1 MPADEREHEPHALP
15 HAESPAPSGAD
26 GHGPPGAGQS
36 TATATAERPAAGRA
50 TGGAAAVANKTPR
63 RRVRIAVALVV
74 LALLVV
80 GIGPIRRALNTVSTD
95 DAYVNSHVT
104 FVAPRVPGQ
113 VTKVLVDDNN
123 RVRQGDLLVQLD
135 KEPYTIQ
142 VDLKQAAVD
151 LAKTNVLL
159 AQDQVR
165 GIVAQARSGRF
176 RLQHA
181 IEDVNN
187 QLAALRA
194 KVAQLEVEK
203 ANLVFAERDYDRI
216 KALVGKGAVSTQ
228 DFDKAKAAL
237 DVGKNRVAAAEQDI
251 QQIRVSLG
259 LPIDVE
265 NPLNVPPD
273 IDQTFSTVRQ
283 ALNDLL
289 ASVAPLN
296 VHPSSYTLTP
306 KEIIEEFYKRDPEGN
321 LDRIYAHLME
331 EAPAIKEA
339 EARLKGAEADLD
351 QAKLNLRYCDV
362 FAEISGVITRRN
374 VNPGN
379 NVQAGQGLMAIRS
392 LTEIW
397 IDANFKETQL
407 ANLRI
412 GQRVELDVDMYGRRR
427 AFQGRITGFTMGTGS
442 TLSLLPAQNATGNFI
457 KVVQRLPVRIELTNY
472 DPDKEPL
479 FVGLSVVPYVF
490 IKEPPEG
497 PHAGDVLQPNFFTTP
512 PAEKPAEPAARPAES
527 AAAPAKATEKPT
539 AAIETAAEPAE
550 KPADAREKSA
560 EPAGTN
566 P

>member
-1 MPADEREHEPHALP
+1 V
-15 HAESPAPSGAD
+15 G
-26 GHGPPGAGQS
+26 
-36 TATATAERPAAGRA
+36 
-50 TGGAAAVANKTPR
+50 
-63 RRVRIAVALVV
+63 LVV
-74 LALLVV
+74 LAALVFGIRPLL
-80 GIGPIRRALNTVSTD
+80 RALRTVSTD

-104 FVAPRVPGQ
+104 FVAARVPGQ

-123 RVRQGDLLVQLD
+123 RVNQGDLLVQLD
-135 KEPYTIQ
+135 KEPYEIQ
-142 VDLKQAAVD
+142 VELKQAVVD
-151 LAKTNVLL
+151 TAKTNVLL

-165 GIVAQARSGRF
+165 ATVAQARSNRF
-176 RLQHA
+176 RLEHA

-194 KVAQLEVEK
+194 KVAQHEVEK
-203 ANLVFAERDYDRI
+203 ANLVFAKSDFARLES
-216 KALVGKGAVSTQ
+216 LVGKGAVSTQ

-237 DVGKNRVAAAEQDI
+237 DVAKNRVASAEQDS
-251 QQIRVSLG
+251 QQIRVGLG
-259 LPIDVE
+259 LPIDAE
-265 NPLNVPPD
+265 NPLDVPSD
-273 IDQTFSTVRQ
+273 LDQTFSTVRQ

-306 KEIIEEFYKRDPEGN
+306 KQIIEEFHKRDPAGN

-331 EAPAIKEA
+331 NAPAVKEA
-339 EARLKGAEADLD
+339 EAKLKQAEADLD

-362 FAEISGVITRRN
+362 YAEISGVITRRN

-427 AFQGRITGFTMGTGS
+427 PFQGRITGFTMGTGS
-442 TLSLLPAQNATGNFI
+442 TLALLPPQNATGNFI

-472 DPDKEPL
+472 DPDKQPL

-490 IKEPPEG
+490 IKEPPQG
-497 PHAGDVLQPNFFTTP
+497 PHAGDVLQPDFFTTP
-512 PAEKPAEPAARPAES
+512 PAASPASSTTKTADSTEKPTEAAMPAESKETSAEPAKESAEGKPAEPAGS
-527 AAAPAKATEKPT
+527 
-539 AAIETAAEPAE
+539 
-550 KPADAREKSA
+550 
-560 EPAGTN
+560 N

>member
-1 MPADEREHEPHALP
+1 M
-15 HAESPAPSGAD
+15 
-26 GHGPPGAGQS
+26 
-36 TATATAERPAAGRA
+36 
-50 TGGAAAVANKTPR
+50 V
-63 RRVRIAVALVV
+63 LVV
-74 LALLVV
+74 LALLVF
-80 GIGPIRRALNTVSTD
+80 GIGPLRRALNTVSTD
-95 DAYVNSHVT
+95 DAYVNGHVT
-104 FVAPRVPGQ
+104 FVAARVPGQ

-135 KEPYTIQ
+135 REPYTIQ
-142 VDLKQAAVD
+142 VALKQAVVD
-151 LAKTNVLL
+151 TAKTNVLL

-165 GIVAQARSGRF
+165 ATVAQARSNRF
-176 RLQHA
+176 RLEHA

-194 KVAQLEVEK
+194 KVAQHEVEK
-203 ANLVFAERDYDRI
+203 ANLVFAESDFARI
-216 KALVGKGAVSTQ
+216 KSLVGKGAVSTQ
-228 DFDKAKAAL
+228 DFDKAKASL
-237 DVGKNRVAAAEQDI
+237 DVAKNRVIAAEQDI

-259 LPIDVE
+259 LPINSE
-265 NPLNVPPD
+265 NPLDVPPD
-273 IDQTFSTVRQ
+273 LDQTFSTVRQ

-306 KEIIEEFYKRDPEGN
+306 REVVEEFYKRDPARN

-331 EAPAIKEA
+331 NAPAIKEA
-339 EARLKGAEADLD
+339 EAKLEQAEADLD

-362 FAEISGVITRRN
+362 FAEISGVVTRRN

-397 IDANFKETQL
+397 IDANYKETQL
-407 ANLRI
+407 ADLRI
-412 GQRVELDVDMYGRRR
+412 GQRVEVDVDMYGRRHV
-427 AFQGRITGFTMGTGS
+427 FEGRITGFTMGTGS
-442 TLSLLPAQNATGNFI
+442 TLALLPPQNATGNFI

-490 IKEPPEG
+490 IKEPPTG

-512 PAEKPAEPAARPAES
+512 PAEKPAESAKKTIGLTGKPSEPAEQ
-527 AAAPAKATEKPT
+527 PAKAAEKP
-539 AAIETAAEPAE
+539 AAAETPAAGEKSADSANKPEEPGEEKPAE
-550 KPADAREKSA
+550 KPAAPTE
-560 EPAGTN
+560 TN